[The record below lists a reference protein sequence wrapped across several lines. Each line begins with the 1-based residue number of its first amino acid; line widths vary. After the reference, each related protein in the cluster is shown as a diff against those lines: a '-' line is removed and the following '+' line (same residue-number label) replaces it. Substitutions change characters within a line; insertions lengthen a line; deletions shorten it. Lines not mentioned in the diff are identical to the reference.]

1 MSERKPD
8 EQYPIQKIL
17 KAGALYFAL
26 VFGAGFVLGTLRTLW
41 IVPSFGTRRAELMEA
56 PIMFAITVLASRW
69 VVRRLAIRASF
80 RGRLA
85 VGLIALGLLLLTEF
99 TAVLWIRG
107 LTIAEYL
114 ASRDPV
120 AGTVYVVLLAALAL
134 MPSLGI
140 GRSDLI

>member
-1 MSERKPD
+1 MSERQPD
-8 EQYPIQKIL
+8 ERGSIQKIL

-26 VFGAGFVLGTLRTLW
+26 VFAAGFVLGTIRTLW
-41 IVPSFGTRRAELMEA
+41 IVPRLGTRKAELMEA

-69 VVRRLAIRASF
+69 VVGRLAIRASF
-80 RGRLA
+80 PARLA

-99 TAVLWIRG
+99 TVVLWIRG

-114 ASRDPV
+114 ACQDPV
-120 AGTVYVVLLAALAL
+120 AGTVYVVLLASFTL

>member
-1 MSERKPD
+1 MSERQPD
-8 EQYPIQKIL
+8 ERDPIQKIL

-26 VFGAGFVLGTLRTLW
+26 VFSAGFVLGIIRTLW
-41 IVPSFGTRRAELMEA
+41 IVPHLGTRKAELMEA
-56 PIMFAITVLASRW
+56 PIMFAITVLAARW

-80 RGRLA
+80 PARLA

-114 ASRDPV
+114 AGRDPV
-120 AGTVYVVLLAALAL
+120 AGTVYVVLLAAFAL

-140 GRSDLI
+140 GKSDLI